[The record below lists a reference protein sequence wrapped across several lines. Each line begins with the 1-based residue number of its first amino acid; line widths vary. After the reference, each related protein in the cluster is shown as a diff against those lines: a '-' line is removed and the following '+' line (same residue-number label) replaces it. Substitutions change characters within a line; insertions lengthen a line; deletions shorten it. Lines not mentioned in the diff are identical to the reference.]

1 MTENKVKDKDGITKK
16 YLGKNDIFADVFNYF
31 LYDGRSVIDKDKL
44 VDIEPNLYV
53 NVPEEVKRIRDLY
66 KKIEI
71 KNDGKITY
79 LLLGIENQTTNLNGM
94 VLRNLL
100 YDVISYDKQ
109 AFDIVNSRKNGKI
122 KSRGIYQYRDI
133 TLDDK
138 LSPIITLVIYFS
150 HKKWRG
156 YRNFIDM
163 VDISDPKIKDYLI
176 DYKLNIIEPNF
187 MTENDFEKF
196 KTEIGLVLESIK
208 YSNDKNKFLKSIQN
222 KKDYK
227 NMSVDTVELI
237 NSVTNLELNYKEK
250 EGRVNMCKAIEDLK
264 KDWKAEGI
272 EVGIETGKTQEL
284 NNNIKT
290 MHSNGFDEETI
301 AKALSLDIKYVKDV
315 LAK

>member
-1 MTENKVKDKDGITKK
+1 MTENRVKDKDGITKK
-16 YLGKNDIFADVFNYF
+16 YLGKNDVFADIFNYF

-122 KSRGIYQYRDI
+122 KSRGTYHYRDI

-138 LSPIITLVIYFS
+138 LSPIITIVIYFS

-272 EVGIETGKTQEL
+272 EAGKTQEL

-290 MHSNGFDEETI
+290 MHSNGADENTI
-301 AKALSLDIKYVKDV
+301 AKLLNLDIKYVKDV